1 VLTTA
6 ELANLAL
13 AAEKPGTWHMSPL
26 SSMLSESPSSAPMDR
41 QIPADSF
48 DILKSEVEAA
58 SDRERVALALAVT
71 VAVIV
76 VLVSSVVILDSV
88 APHFLTH

>member
-1 VLTTA
+1 
-6 ELANLAL
+6 
-13 AAEKPGTWHMSPL
+13 
-26 SSMLSESPSSAPMDR
+26 MDR

-58 SDRERVALALAVT
+58 SDRERVALAVAVT

-76 VLVSSVVILDSV
+76 VLVSSAVILDSV
-88 APHFLTH
+88 APHFFAY